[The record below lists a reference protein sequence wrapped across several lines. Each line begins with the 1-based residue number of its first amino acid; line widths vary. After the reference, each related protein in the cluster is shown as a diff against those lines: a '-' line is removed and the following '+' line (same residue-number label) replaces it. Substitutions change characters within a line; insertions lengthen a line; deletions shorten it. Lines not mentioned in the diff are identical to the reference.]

1 MLNTP
6 LQKLRKEAPGSLTA
20 AKIVKLL
27 GRRGFKRALTTV
39 TAYERAQIEA
49 VDPRFE
55 ELYAEIIGQ
64 PLEVVRSAHRRTL
77 RMRQRGLGPFDG
89 RGLA

>member
-27 GRRGFKRALTTV
+27 GRRGLKRALTTV
-39 TAYERAQIEA
+39 TAFERAQIVE
-49 VDPRFE
+49 VDPLFE

-64 PLEVVRSAHRRTL
+64 PVEAVREAHRRTL
-77 RMRQRGLGPFDG
+77 RMRQRAQGPFDC
-89 RGLA
+89 RSVA